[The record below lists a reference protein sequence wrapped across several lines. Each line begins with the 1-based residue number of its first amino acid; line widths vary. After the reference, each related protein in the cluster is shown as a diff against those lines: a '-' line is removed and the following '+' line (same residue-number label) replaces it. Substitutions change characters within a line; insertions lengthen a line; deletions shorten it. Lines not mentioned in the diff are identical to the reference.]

1 MSDQLDRLKAAL
13 AADYVVESELGR
25 GGMATVYLA
34 RDLKHERQ
42 VAIKVLHPELALVG
56 YHPERF
62 LREVRIVASLT
73 HPNILPLHDSGERGG
88 FLYYIMPFIADG
100 SLRGA
105 LDSRRHRV
113 EEVVQIGRAVA
124 VALDYAHRRD
134 VLHRDIK
141 PENILFSEGQ
151 PLVADFGVARAI
163 SACCDDI
170 TEIGIAIGS
179 PVYMSPEQA
188 MAEQEL
194 DGRSDQYSLACVLY
208 EMLAGR
214 PPFSG
219 PNARSIMAKHA
230 ASAAEPVR
238 AANPEVP
245 TEVERALAKALAKEP
260 GDRFATAFEF
270 AEALSEAVSGGTRAV
285 TPETCRTFA
294 VLPFVNASPDPENEY
309 FSDGITDELINALAQ
324 VEGLDVASRTS
335 VFALKG
341 GSRDVRSIG
350 SLLGVSTILD
360 GTVRKAGNRLRIT
373 AQLSDTSDGRLIW
386 SERYDREVE
395 DVFALQDEIT
405 STIVQ
410 TLRATILGD
419 LGEPTSQR
427 YAGNFKAYNLYLQG
441 RYYWNQRT
449 GEGILHAIEC
459 FEQAIA
465 EDPEYAPAYSG
476 LADCHAIQVDY
487 RGIPAAEGMERAKA
501 EARKA
506 IELDDTL
513 AEAHSSLAWVTFI
526 YDWDWGGSEREF
538 RRAIEL
544 NPRYATARQWNSWR
558 LMALGH
564 VDEALAEGHA
574 ALNLDPA
581 SVSIRRA
588 MGWLYYYA
596 GQYRSAVQHLRR
608 ALEMDPTAYET
619 HRVLGLTH
627 LLDGDLDAA
636 ETELRQAMAPPGKS
650 TAYAMAAFAYLM
662 ARRGNRAEAE
672 AMLRELYALAR
683 EKYVSPVAFATAHSG
698 LEQADETLAW
708 LEKARE
714 ERRGWLAYLKV
725 EPLLK
730 WLRGDPRFGELLG
743 RMRLG

>member
-1 MSDQLDRLKAAL
+1 
-13 AADYVVESELGR
+13 
-25 GGMATVYLA
+25 
-34 RDLKHERQ
+34 
-42 VAIKVLHPELALVG
+42 
-56 YHPERF
+56 
-62 LREVRIVASLT
+62 
-73 HPNILPLHDSGERGG
+73 
-88 FLYYIMPFIADG
+88 
-100 SLRGA
+100 
-105 LDSRRHRV
+105 
-113 EEVVQIGRAVA
+113 
-124 VALDYAHRRD
+124 
-134 VLHRDIK
+134 
-141 PENILFSEGQ
+141 
-151 PLVADFGVARAI
+151 
-163 SACCDDI
+163 
-170 TEIGIAIGS
+170 
-179 PVYMSPEQA
+179 
-188 MAEQEL
+188 
-194 DGRSDQYSLACVLY
+194 
-208 EMLAGR
+208 
-214 PPFSG
+214 
-219 PNARSIMAKHA
+219 
-230 ASAAEPVR
+230 
-238 AANPEVP
+238 
-245 TEVERALAKALAKEP
+245 
-260 GDRFATAFEF
+260 
-270 AEALSEAVSGGTRAV
+270 
-285 TPETCRTFA
+285 
-294 VLPFVNASPDPENEY
+294 
-309 FSDGITDELINALAQ
+309 
-324 VEGLDVASRTS
+324 
-335 VFALKG
+335 
-341 GSRDVRSIG
+341 
-350 SLLGVSTILD
+350 LLGVSTILD

>member
-1 MSDQLDRLKAAL
+1 MPDQLDRLKAAL

-25 GGMATVYLA
+25 GGMAMVYLA

-42 VAIKVLHPELALVG
+42 VAIKVLHPELAVVG
-56 YHPERF
+56 FHPERF

-73 HPNILPLHDSGERGG
+73 HPNILPLHDSGERDG
-88 FLYYIMPFIADG
+88 FLYYIMPFMADG
-100 SLRGA
+100 SLRGR
-105 LDSRRHRV
+105 LDASGRHSV
-113 EEVVQIGRAVA
+113 EQTVQIGRAVA
-124 VALDYAHRRD
+124 VALNYAHRRD

-163 SACCDDI
+163 TACCDDI
-170 TEIGIAIGS
+170 TEVGIAIGS

-208 EMLAGR
+208 EMLSGR
-214 PPFSG
+214 PPFAG

-230 ASAAEPVR
+230 AEPAEPVR

-245 TEVERALAKALAKEP
+245 TGVERALAKALAKEP

-270 AEALSEAVSGGTRAV
+270 AEALSEAVSGATRAV

-309 FSDGITDELINALAQ
+309 FSDGITDELINALAK

-341 GSRDVRSIG
+341 SGKDMRSIG

-360 GTVRKAGNRLRIT
+360 GTVRKAGNRMRIT
-373 AQLSDTSDGRLIW
+373 AQLSDTADGRLLW

-395 DVFALQDEIT
+395 DVFAVQDEIT
-405 STIVQ
+405 STIVR
-410 TLRATILGD
+410 TLRATLLGE
-419 LGEPTSQR
+419 LGEPTAQR
-427 YAGNFKAYNLYLQG
+427 YTENFTAYNLYLQG
-441 RYYWNQRT
+441 RYYWNLRT
-449 GEGILHAIEC
+449 RESMARAIEC

-465 EDPEYAPAYSG
+465 EDPGYALAYSG

-487 RGIPAAEGMERAKA
+487 RGVPAAEGMERAKA

-506 IELDDTL
+506 IELDHTL
-513 AEAHSSLAWVTFI
+513 AEAHTSLAWVTFI
-526 YDWDWGGSEREF
+526 YDWDWGVSEGEF
-538 RRAIEL
+538 RRAVEL

-558 LMALGH
+558 LMAHGQ

-596 GQYRSAVQHLRR
+596 GQYNSAVDHLRR

-627 LLDGDLDAA
+627 MLHGNLDEA
-636 ETELRQAMAPPGKS
+636 ETELRQATAPAGNS
-650 TAYAMAAFAYLM
+650 SAYANAALVCLKV
-662 ARRGNRAEAE
+662 ARGDRAGAE
-672 AMLRELYALAR
+672 GVLAELYALAK
-683 EKYVSPVAFATAHSG
+683 EQYVSPVAFATAHSG
-698 LEQADETLAW
+698 LGQADETLEW

-714 ERRGWLAYLKV
+714 ERRGWLA
-725 EPLLK
+725 
-730 WLRGDPRFGELLG
+730 
-743 RMRLG
+743 